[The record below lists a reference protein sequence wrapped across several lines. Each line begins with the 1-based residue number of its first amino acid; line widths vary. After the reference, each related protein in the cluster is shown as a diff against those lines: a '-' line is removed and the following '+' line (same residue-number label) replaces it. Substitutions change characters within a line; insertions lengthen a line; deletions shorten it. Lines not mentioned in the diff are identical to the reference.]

1 MAAHN
6 TMSPLGKHSPDAPRQ
21 APSVSAWCFGGV
33 AGAAVLLILYFGN
46 ITPLAIG
53 LASLFLVVALVAGIW
68 SHRCIAKQRAAEH
81 HAMEQDCRA
90 HIEEIR
96 EKSGITGLDE
106 LCTHVLPVWG
116 GQIEMSRSHMEN
128 ETISLAERFADIS
141 RRLTD
146 AVSRVDSNGKGGSG
160 ESLIN
165 LLQSAQSDLDSIV
178 SGLKQ
183 ALDSKVSA
191 AHRDVEMSQKS
202 IKLKSPRHPCGNPM
216 ISRGVRGLGDV
227 RRWWCP
233 VCNEWDAMR
242 GPAHYL
248 RGGPEHGLERVAAL
262 ACRGLSV
269 HAIQKRTGMSWG
281 AVQLRMQRLAD
292 EAKNRYR
299 VRAPGVG
306 SGWWCVA
313 LPETFPKAGVAAVGK
328 QRQSYRLLGWA
339 TGAEAGLIIE
349 QQMGRDIWQSG
360 GVRGHG
366 SSLAAE
372 HDTYVGMD
380 QVANYGPL

>member
-1 MAAHN
+1 
-6 TMSPLGKHSPDAPRQ
+6 
-21 APSVSAWCFGGV
+21 
-33 AGAAVLLILYFGN
+33 
-46 ITPLAIG
+46 
-53 LASLFLVVALVAGIW
+53 
-68 SHRCIAKQRAAEH
+68 
-81 HAMEQDCRA
+81 
-90 HIEEIR
+90 
-96 EKSGITGLDE
+96 
-106 LCTHVLPVWG
+106 
-116 GQIEMSRSHMEN
+116 
-128 ETISLAERFADIS
+128 
-141 RRLTD
+141 
-146 AVSRVDSNGKGGSG
+146 
-160 ESLIN
+160 
-165 LLQSAQSDLDSIV
+165 
-178 SGLKQ
+178 
-183 ALDSKVSA
+183 
-191 AHRDVEMSQKS
+191 
-202 IKLKSPRHPCGNPM
+202 M

-313 LPETFPKAGVAAVGK
+313 LPETFPKVGVAAVGK

-349 QQMGRDIWQSG
+349 QQMGCAPLLAGSDLASAWLERSLG
-360 GVRGHG
+360 SHFRGWTEAEQRLWIL
-366 SSLAAE
+366 LAWSNGWKAE
-372 HDTYVGMD
+372 
-380 QVANYGPL
+380 AP